1 MSSLTAPLLG
11 KLSVGGA
18 VLASCVGPLAWG
30 PFIKAG
36 PDIIPGSEP
45 GDVNAGI
52 VGVRW
57 LGTGGVID
65 GLYSGVLLLAASGAS
80 GMLTGTAGMLP
91 SPSDSAACCTFGGL
105 LGIIMPAYV
114 GVRSLGT

>member
-11 KLSVGGA
+11 KLSGGGA

-30 PFIKAG
+30 PFIEAG

-45 GDVNAGI
+45 GDDPMLGY

-91 SPSDSAACCTFGGL
+91 VAIG
-105 LGIIMPAYV
+105 
-114 GVRSLGT
+114 